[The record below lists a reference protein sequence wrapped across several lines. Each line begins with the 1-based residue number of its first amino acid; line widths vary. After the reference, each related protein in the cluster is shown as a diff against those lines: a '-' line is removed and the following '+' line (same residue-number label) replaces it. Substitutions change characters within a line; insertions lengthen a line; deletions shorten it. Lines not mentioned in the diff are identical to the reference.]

1 MLAQQSIL
9 FNFYPVPDESSGLI
23 NLADPMNVI
32 NPWLAAAVAEYL
44 SGK

>member
-9 FNFYPVPDESSGLI
+9 CNFYPVHDESYGLI
-23 NLADPMNVI
+23 NLADPLKAI
-32 NPWLAAAVAEYL
+32 NTWLAAAVAEYL